1 MNQSNVVSNEDEKLG
16 IEIIRRAVEEPL
28 RMIVECCGCRT
39 CRGNAGLE
47 GSVVVNEVKN
57 GKDDYGYNARTEKYE
72 NLFQSGVID
81 PAKVCRVALEN
92 AASIAGMLLTTECV
106 LCDIKEPEPPMPAGN
121 PGMGGMGGMY

>member
-57 GKDDYGYNARTEKYE
+57 GGNRGGSAANGYSDYGYNARAEKYE

-81 PAKVCRVALEN
+81 PAKE
-92 AASIAGMLLTTECV
+92 
-106 LCDIKEPEPPMPAGN
+106 
-121 PGMGGMGGMY
+121 